1 MSTTIPRLDAIT
13 GALLIGTWA
22 SSLLYMAEVVQ
33 AVFYFRTF
41 KNDNWKMKSFVA
53 VTFAID
59 TMSAVAN
66 YACVYLYTI
75 THAGDLVYLSKQN
88 WPVPLYVIFTST
100 VALLVQGFLTFLYWR
115 FTHNTVIVC
124 FLSIPILV
132 AFGGGLASCLTTVL
146 FPAFKD
152 RNKARISATVW
163 IVTQA
168 SADLIIAGA
177 LFLKLM
183 EAKSLFK
190 GQQRLHNTLNRL
202 VYHVIQTGTVSA
214 MIAVVAL
221 IIFLIDEESNIG
233 VGITYTSGR
242 VYVLSMLLNL
252 NVRPYGRSQNRTTSS
267 GQRGTVRFAHG
278 TTYNF
283 STFQF
288 YPSEADSSDSGRPK
302 NIRLLPTLQA
312 AASIPE
318 ILSPE
323 IEMVPINAKQ
333 IPEV

>member
-59 TMSAVAN
+59 TMSAVAD

-88 WPVPLYVIFTST
+88 WPVPLHVICTTT
-100 VALLVQGFLTFLYWR
+100 VALLVQSFLAFWYWR

-124 FLSIPILV
+124 FLSILILV
-132 AFGGGLASCLTTVL
+132 AFGGGLASGLTTWL

-152 RNKARISATVW
+152 RNKVRICGTVW

-190 GQQRLHNTLNRL
+190 GQQRLLNRL

-221 IIFLIDEESNIG
+221 IIFLIYDESNIG
-233 VGITYTSGR
+233 TGITYTSGR

-252 NVRPYGRSQNRTTSS
+252 NIRPYGRSQNRTTSS
-267 GQRGTVRFAHG
+267 GQRKTVRFAHS
-278 TTYNF
+278 TTYSF

-288 YPSEADSSDSGRPK
+288 YPSEADSSDNGRPRS
-302 NIRLLPTLQA
+302 IRLLPTLQA

-318 ILSPE
+318 ILAPE